1 MILSGPLAASPDWY
15 EKNGDRPKL
24 AIRKRHEY
32 HLKDTDGC
40 GVVHGATDLHDFS
53 MMLSLS
59 KSKVQTSGL
68 LIAFQETGESRET
81 SRDYFQAYFLLG

>member
-1 MILSGPLAASPDWY
+1 
-15 EKNGDRPKL
+15 
-24 AIRKRHEY
+24 
-32 HLKDTDGC
+32 
-40 GVVHGATDLHDFS
+40 

-81 SRDYFQAYFLLG
+81 SQDYFQAYFLLG